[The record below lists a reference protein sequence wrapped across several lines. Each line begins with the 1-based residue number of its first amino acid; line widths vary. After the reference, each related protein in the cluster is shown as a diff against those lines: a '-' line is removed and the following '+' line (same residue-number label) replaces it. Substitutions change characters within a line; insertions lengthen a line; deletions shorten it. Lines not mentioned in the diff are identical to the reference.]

1 MSLNNINKTVLI
13 TGSSGYIGKAL
24 CIKFLELDYK
34 VFGFDLKKS
43 SDIDN
48 KNFFFIKVDLTDE
61 EMIIN
66 SLNFLKKK
74 IYSLDVLINNAR
86 PLLKIHNNDYFMDEW
101 DIAHSVLLKA
111 PAIIISETVDILKK
125 SEGSIIN
132 LSSTNSERIS
142 HQSLGYHVSKAGM
155 NHLTK
160 FFADKLGEMGIRV
173 NSVSPGVINKSKRKN
188 SEVEKKIIPLQRSA
202 EVMEIVDLILFLS
215 SNKSSY
221 INGQNI
227 VIDGGMS
234 LKCPFHSASKFI

>member
-1 MSLNNINKTVLI
+1 MSINNTDKTVLI

-24 CIKFLELDYK
+24 CIRFLEMNYK
-34 VFGFDLKKS
+34 VFGFDLKNLH
-43 SDIDN
+43 IDN
-48 KNFFFIKVDLTDE
+48 KNFFFTKVDLTDE
-61 EMIIN
+61 KMILN
-66 SLNFLKKK
+66 SLKLLKNQ
-74 IYSLDVLINNAR
+74 IYSLDVIINNAR
-86 PLLKIHNNDYFMDEW
+86 PLLKINNNDSFMDEW

-111 PAIIISETVDILKK
+111 PAIIISETVDLLKQ
-125 SEGSIIN
+125 SESSIIN

-142 HQSLGYHVSKAGM
+142 HQSLGYHVSKAGI

-173 NSVSPGVINKSKRKN
+173 NSVSPGVINESKGKS
-188 SEVEKKIIPLQRSA
+188 SEVEKKIIPLQRPA
-202 EVMEIVDLILFLS
+202 KVKEIVELILFLS